1 MIFVSYSWIAEKP
14 DERVLQLVAK
24 LRESG
29 YQAECDVMKIQ
40 ENASI
45 NFVEMMAKSLQEAE
59 KVIIVLSE
67 AYKKKA
73 DSFAGGVGQEYTY
86 IISHMQQEPK
96 KYILVSFDRD
106 LEKVQPNFL
115 SQRQVIFIDDDNGFN
130 QLLCKLNYMGEYVFP
145 DVNPHKIIPTVQIVG
160 SKTDKTEEHHLSKGG
175 KYNLFVSARADAW
188 EEDSYQMERR
198 DV

>member
-1 MIFVSYSWIAEKP
+1 MMNEMYFVSYSWIEEKP
-14 DERVLQLVAK
+14 DKRVLQLVAK

-40 ENASI
+40 KYASI

-96 KYILVSFDRD
+96 NIYW
-106 LEKVQPNFL
+106 
-115 SQRQVIFIDDDNGFN
+115 
-130 QLLCKLNYMGEYVFP
+130 C
-145 DVNPHKIIPTVQIVG
+145 
-160 SKTDKTEEHHLSKGG
+160 HLI
-175 KYNLFVSARADAW
+175 
-188 EEDSYQMERR
+188 EI
-198 DV
+198 